1 MRMEIKNE
9 WGKKRTSPGK
19 YCRPRTKIFRL
30 FCGTASNDRNAAHKT
45 KQKKKKK
52 KIAYNSEDCHVMSVS
67 VSHDDGEK
75 RREEKRR
82 EEKGKEKN
90 E

>member
-1 MRMEIKNE
+1 MNGEETNLARKVLSSSNKDFQVVL
-9 WGKKRTSPGK
+9 WHSKQRPKCCTHTHTHTHTHTKKR
-19 YCRPRTKIFRL
+19 
-30 FCGTASNDRNAAHKT
+30 
-45 KQKKKKK
+45 K